1 MSIDTSSLTR
11 VTEDEIKSQD
21 LHPEFTNA
29 SITDA
34 GKRMH
39 VVLRD
44 RPVSSRADYGLNSG
58 RWGLAS
64 VITVENEAGETVE
77 VLKESGA
84 YTQT

>member
-1 MSIDTSSLTR
+1 MSINATNLTR
-11 VTEDEIKSQD
+11 VTEDEIKGQD

-39 VVLRD
+39 VVLQD

-58 RWGLAS
+58 WWGLAYA
-64 VITVENEAGETVE
+64 VTVGGEAGETVKVRKDGGE
-77 VLKESGA
+77 FA
-84 YTQT
+84 DA